1 MAQLARNHLGGPCAT
16 GSESA
21 QLHERNWLGITQ
33 VLDQTTPGPDFPY
46 ISAPW
51 EQPSKQRALGAAGII
66 LQRGEEEEKVGQAW
80 VDGAG
85 AMLA

>member
-1 MAQLARNHLGGPCAT
+1 MRRRLVWRVGNT
-16 GSESA
+16 VI
-21 QLHERNWLGITQ
+21 N
-33 VLDQTTPGPDFPY
+33 
-46 ISAPW
+46 APW